1 MYYTDSN
8 FLYIRIEIG
17 NRFAFYSSIYATW
30 LRTYRDDV
38 VHNHQRDQRE
48 PAVVAGAFHV
58 NYPFRLES
66 GSRNMSWGLIW
77 AVNKSSDH

>member
-8 FLYIRIEIG
+8 FLHTRIEIA
-17 NRFAFYSSIYATW
+17 NRFAFCSSVYGSC

-66 GSRNMSWGLIW
+66 GSRNMR
-77 AVNKSSDH
+77 